1 MIQSMQSPLVPVA
14 RLPTTPDLS
23 LHLQAA
29 RYQAW
34 MQQSMDAVCT
44 LNRLGEV
51 TFVTANFARVT
62 GFVRETRVN
71 ETLVGANLWH
81 QFHQRQM
88 EGGDRLQQVWRR
100 AMQTGTPQILIT
112 YLVACDVQKPRPIA
126 LQWHLQPVRLQGEIV
141 EVQLLVKP
149 VDTLRHFQ
157 SKDSDSDQF
166 RQLAAHLQQVFWV
179 YDLTTKR
186 VVYVSPACQTV
197 LGKSRS
203 ECEVRTFKDW
213 VAEIHP
219 GDLQLVLKASRQPLR
234 GHSTEVTYR
243 LLAPDQQVR
252 WQMTRAVPVRNA
264 IGKVDR
270 IVAMTEDVTERKQQE
285 SWLRLL
291 ESVVVNANDAVVIT
305 EAEPVQLPGP
315 HIVYIN
321 QAFTRMMGYLPEE
334 IVGKTPRILQGPN
347 TDAETLQHVRSALK
361 SWQPV
366 QVEIINYHK
375 NGSEIWIELSI
386 FPVADQTGRYNYWVA
401 IQRDIT
407 HRKHAE
413 ATMRQQSVR
422 SQILADL
429 TLKIRRSLQL
439 DEILSTTTTEVQ
451 ALLKVDRVLVFQRL
465 EQGRGKVLSEAA
477 HLDVASL
484 LGQNLA
490 EVDLFPEPIQLYERS
505 MVHGIERLDHP
516 EWQSRGA
523 LYLQQMGVRSMLVIP
538 VLQRESVW
546 GWLIAHDCSAHH
558 PWSNFEMELL
568 QQLMS
573 PLEVAI
579 THSQL
584 FQALQENNELKSTQA
599 LLSLALPPG
608 LATGLPS
615 VLASELAPELSSV
628 VLGSEG
634 IQGIASNPHV
644 NPPIETTQRLHEA
657 AVNMNNLLSDIL
669 LIERADAKKLKCE
682 PSLLEIRSFCQGL
695 IHEIVGGIVSDYDNE
710 EKKTGIRLSVQ
721 PDELTVM
728 AYLDETLLRQIL
740 MNLLSNAL
748 KYSPSHP
755 IVELEILIL
764 DRTLTFKVSD
774 RGIGIPTGD
783 LDRLFEPFQR
793 GSNVG
798 TVPGNGLGMAIVKQ
812 SVEIQG
818 GTVEVW
824 SQLGEGTVVTVV
836 MERGI

>member
-1 MIQSMQSPLVPVA
+1 
-14 RLPTTPDLS
+14 
-23 LHLQAA
+23 
-29 RYQAW
+29 
-34 MQQSMDAVCT
+34 MDAVCT
-44 LNRLGEV
+44 LNELGEV
-51 TFVTANFARVT
+51 TSVTTNFARVT
-62 GFVRETRVN
+62 GLGRETLMGG
-71 ETLVGANLWH
+71 TLMGMNLWE
-81 QFHQRQM
+81 QFHRREM
-88 EGGDRLQQVWRR
+88 EGGDRLQQAWQRVV
-100 AMQTGTPQILIT
+100 QGGSPQILVT
-112 YLVACDVQKPRPIA
+112 YDVQNRMPIA
-126 LQWHLQPVRLQGEIV
+126 LQWHLQPVRVQGQIV

-157 SKDSDSDQF
+157 SKDSDTDQF

-179 YDLTTKR
+179 YDLTIKR

-197 LGKSRS
+197 LGQSRS
-203 ECEVRTFKDW
+203 ECEVRSFQDW
-213 VAEIHP
+213 IAEIHP
-219 GDLQLVLKASRQPLR
+219 GDLQAVLKASRQPLR

-243 LLAPDQQVR
+243 LLAPDRQVR
-252 WQMTRAVPVRNA
+252 WLMTRAVPVRNA
-264 IGKVDR
+264 VGKVDR

-321 QAFTRMMGYLPEE
+321 QAFTRMMGYESEE

-366 QVEIINYHK
+366 LVEIINYHK

-407 HRKHAE
+407 HRKQAE
-413 ATMRQQSVR
+413 AALQQQSVR

-451 ALLKVDRVLVFQRL
+451 ALLNVDRVLVFQRL
-465 EQGRGKVLSEAA
+465 DQGRGKVLSESANSE
-477 HLDVASL
+477 VASL
-484 LGQNLA
+484 LGKELA
-490 EVDLFPEPIQLYERS
+490 EMDLFPEPIQLYERS

-516 EWQSRGA
+516 DWQSRGA
-523 LYLQQMGVRSMLVIP
+523 RYLQQMGVRSMLVIP

-584 FQALQENNELKSTQA
+584 FQALQENNELKSTRSPS
-599 LLSLALPPG
+599 LLPHA
-608 LATGLPS
+608 LPS
-615 VLASELAPELSSV
+615 VLALSGLSS
-628 VLGSEG
+628 G
-634 IQGIASNPHV
+634 ISDGVSSVRGIDDRRLEQTH
-644 NPPIETTQRLHEA
+644 RLHET
-657 AVNMNNLLSDIL
+657 AVKMNNLLDDIL

-682 PSLLEIRSFCQGL
+682 PSPVEIRSFCQGL
-695 IHEIVGGIVSDYDNE
+695 IHEIVSDCEDGTLE
-710 EKKTGIRLSVQ
+710 TGVRLSVQ
-721 PDELTVM
+721 PDVSDVPDVM

-755 IVELEILIL
+755 IVELEITVA

-774 RGIGIPTGD
+774 QGIGIPPGD
-783 LDRLFEPFQR
+783 LDRLFEPFRR

-818 GTVEVW
+818 SNIEVW

>member
-1 MIQSMQSPLVPVA
+1 
-14 RLPTTPDLS
+14 
-23 LHLQAA
+23 
-29 RYQAW
+29 
-34 MQQSMDAVCT
+34 MDAVCT
-44 LNRLGEV
+44 LNELGEV
-51 TFVTANFARVT
+51 TSVTTNFARVT
-62 GFVRETRVN
+62 GLGRETLMGG
-71 ETLVGANLWH
+71 TLMGMNLWE
-81 QFHQRQM
+81 QFHRREM
-88 EGGDRLQQVWRR
+88 EGGDRLQQAWQRVV
-100 AMQTGTPQILIT
+100 QGGSPQILVT
-112 YLVACDVQKPRPIA
+112 YDVQNRMPIA
-126 LQWHLQPVRLQGEIV
+126 LQWHLQPVRVQGQIV

-157 SKDSDSDQF
+157 SKDSDTDQF

-179 YDLTTKR
+179 YDLTIKR

-197 LGKSRS
+197 LGQSRS
-203 ECEVRTFKDW
+203 ECEVRSFQDW
-213 VAEIHP
+213 IAEIHP
-219 GDLQLVLKASRQPLR
+219 GDLQAVLKASRQPLR

-243 LLAPDQQVR
+243 LLAPDRQVR
-252 WQMTRAVPVRNA
+252 WLMTRAVPVRNA
-264 IGKVDR
+264 VGKVDR

-321 QAFTRMMGYLPEE
+321 QAFTRMMGYEPEE

-361 SWQPV
+361 SWQTV
-366 QVEIINYHK
+366 LVEIINYHK

-407 HRKHAE
+407 HRKQAE
-413 ATMRQQSVR
+413 AALQQQSVR

-451 ALLKVDRVLVFQRL
+451 ALLNVDRVLVFQRL
-465 EQGRGKVLSEAA
+465 DQGRGKVLSESANSE
-477 HLDVASL
+477 VASL
-484 LGQNLA
+484 LGKELA
-490 EVDLFPEPIQLYERS
+490 EMDLFPEPIQLYERS

-516 EWQSRGA
+516 DWQSRGA
-523 LYLQQMGVRSMLVIP
+523 RYLQQMGVRSMLVIP

-584 FQALQENNELKSTQA
+584 FQALQENNELKSTRSPS
-599 LLSLALPPG
+599 LLPHA
-608 LATGLPS
+608 LPS
-615 VLASELAPELSSV
+615 VLALSGLSS
-628 VLGSEG
+628 G
-634 IQGIASNPHV
+634 ISDGVSSVRGIDDRRLEQTH
-644 NPPIETTQRLHEA
+644 RLHET
-657 AVNMNNLLSDIL
+657 AVKMNNLLDDIL

-682 PSLLEIRSFCQGL
+682 PSPVEIRSFCQGL
-695 IHEIVGGIVSDYDNE
+695 IHEIVSDCEDGTLE
-710 EKKTGIRLSVQ
+710 TGVRLSVQ
-721 PDELTVM
+721 PDVSDVPDVM

-748 KYSPSHP
+748 KYSPCHP
-755 IVELEILIL
+755 IVELEITIA

-774 RGIGIPTGD
+774 QGIGIPPSD
-783 LDRLFEPFQR
+783 LDRLFEPFRR

-818 GTVEVW
+818 SNIEVW

>member
-1 MIQSMQSPLVPVA
+1 MIRSMQSPFVPIA
-14 RLPTTPDLS
+14 RLPSTSDPS
-23 LHLQAA
+23 SHLQAA

-34 MQQSMDAVCT
+34 LQQSMDAVCT
-44 LNRLGEV
+44 LNGLGEV
-51 TFVTANFARVT
+51 TFATENFARVT
-62 GFVRETRVN
+62 GFGRETLMGG
-71 ETLVGANLWH
+71 TLVGANLWE
-81 QFHQRQM
+81 QFHRREM
-88 EGGDRLQQVWRR
+88 EGSDRLQQAWHRVT
-100 AMQTGTPQILIT
+100 QNGSSQLLVT
-112 YLVACDVQKPRPIA
+112 YWVTTHWVNHDVQNRMPIA

-197 LGKSRS
+197 LGQSRP
-203 ECEVRTFKDW
+203 ECEVRSFQDW
-213 VAEIHP
+213 IAEVHP
-219 GDLQLVLKASRQPLR
+219 GDLQAVLKASRQPLR
-234 GHSTEVTYR
+234 GNSTEVTYR
-243 LLAPDQQVR
+243 LLAPDRQVR
-252 WQMTRAVPVRNA
+252 WLMTRAVPVRNA
-264 IGKVDR
+264 VGKVDR

-321 QAFTRMMGYLPEE
+321 QAFTRMMGYEAEE

-366 QVEIINYHK
+366 LVEIINYHK

-401 IQRDIT
+401 IQRNIT
-407 HRKHAE
+407 HRKQTE
-413 ATMRQQSVR
+413 AALQQQSVR

-451 ALLKVDRVLVFQRL
+451 ALLNVDRVLVFQRL
-465 EQGRGKVLSEAA
+465 DQGRGRVLSESANS
-477 HLDVASL
+477 DVASL
-484 LGQNLA
+484 LGQDLA

-505 MVHGIERLDHP
+505 TVHGIERLDHP

-584 FQALQENNELKSTQA
+584 FQALQENNELKSTRS
-599 LLSLALPPG
+599 LS
-608 LATGLPS
+608 TLPS
-615 VLASELAPELSSV
+615 VLPSALPSALASSGRSSV
-628 VLGSEG
+628 
-634 IQGIASNPHV
+634 ASSVKNFSDDPHLAQ
-644 NPPIETTQRLHEA
+644 TQRLHET
-657 AVNMNNLLSDIL
+657 AVKMNNLLDDIL
-669 LIERADAKKLKCE
+669 LIERADAKKLTCE
-682 PSLLEIRSFCQGL
+682 PSPMEVRSFCQGL
-695 IHEIVGGIVSDYDNE
+695 IHEIVGGSVRDGEDETIE
-710 EKKTGIRLSVQ
+710 IGIRLSVQ
-721 PDELTVM
+721 WDRPEVM

-755 IVELEILIL
+755 IVELDITFD
-764 DRTLTFKVSD
+764 DRTLTVKVSD
-774 RGIGIPTGD
+774 QGIGIPPGD

-818 GTVEVW
+818 AEIEVR
-824 SQLGEGTVVTVV
+824 SQPGEGTIVTVV
-836 MERGI
+836 LERGI

>member
-1 MIQSMQSPLVPVA
+1 
-14 RLPTTPDLS
+14 
-23 LHLQAA
+23 
-29 RYQAW
+29 

-44 LNRLGEV
+44 LNELGEV
-51 TFVTANFARVT
+51 TFVTANFARVA
-62 GFVRETRVN
+62 GLGRETLMG
-71 ETLVGANLWH
+71 ETLVGTNLWG
-81 QFHQRQM
+81 QFHRREM
-88 EGGDRLQQVWRR
+88 EGGDRLQQAWHRVV
-100 AMQTGTPQILIT
+100 QGGSPQILVT
-112 YLVACDVQKPRPIA
+112 YLVTYDVQNRMPIA
-126 LQWHLQPVRLQGEIV
+126 LQWNLQPVRVQGQIV

-149 VDTLRHFQ
+149 VDPLRHFQ
-157 SKDSDSDQF
+157 SKDSDTDQF

-179 YDLTTKR
+179 YDLTIKR

-197 LGKSRS
+197 LGQSRS
-203 ECEVRTFKDW
+203 ECEVRSFQDW
-213 VAEIHP
+213 IAEIHP
-219 GDLQLVLKASRQPLR
+219 GDLQAVLKASRQPLR

-243 LLAPDQQVR
+243 LLAPDRQVR
-252 WQMTRAVPVRNA
+252 WLMTRAVPVRNA
-264 IGKVDR
+264 VGKVDR

-321 QAFTRMMGYLPEE
+321 QAFTRMMGYEPEE

-361 SWQPV
+361 SWQTV
-366 QVEIINYHK
+366 LVEIINYHK

-407 HRKHAE
+407 HRKQAE
-413 ATMRQQSVR
+413 AALQQQSVR

-451 ALLKVDRVLVFQRL
+451 ALLNVDRVLVFQRL
-465 EQGRGKVLSEAA
+465 DQGRGKVLSESANSE
-477 HLDVASL
+477 VASL
-484 LGQNLA
+484 LGKELA
-490 EVDLFPEPIQLYERS
+490 EMDLFPEPIQLYERS

-516 EWQSRGA
+516 DWQSRGA
-523 LYLQQMGVRSMLVIP
+523 RYLQQMGVRSMLVIP

-584 FQALQENNELKSTQA
+584 FQALQENNELKSTRSPS
-599 LLSLALPPG
+599 LLPHA
-608 LATGLPS
+608 LPS
-615 VLASELAPELSSV
+615 VLALSGLSS
-628 VLGSEG
+628 G
-634 IQGIASNPHV
+634 ISDGVSSVRGIDDRRLEQTH
-644 NPPIETTQRLHEA
+644 RLHET
-657 AVNMNNLLSDIL
+657 AVKMNNLLDDIL

-682 PSLLEIRSFCQGL
+682 PSPVEIRSFCQGL
-695 IHEIVGGIVSDYDNE
+695 IHEIVSDCEDGTLE
-710 EKKTGIRLSVQ
+710 TGVRLSVQ
-721 PDELTVM
+721 PDVSDVPDVM

-748 KYSPSHP
+748 KYSPCHP
-755 IVELEILIL
+755 IVELEITIA

-774 RGIGIPTGD
+774 QGIGIPPSD
-783 LDRLFEPFQR
+783 LDRLFEPFRR

-818 GTVEVW
+818 SNIEVW

>member
-1 MIQSMQSPLVPVA
+1 
-14 RLPTTPDLS
+14 
-23 LHLQAA
+23 
-29 RYQAW
+29 
-34 MQQSMDAVCT
+34 MDAVCT
-44 LNRLGEV
+44 LNELGEV
-51 TFVTANFARVT
+51 SFVTANFARVT
-62 GFVRETRVN
+62 GLGRETRMGG
-71 ETLVGANLWH
+71 TLIGANLWE
-81 QFHQRQM
+81 QFHRREM
-88 EGGDRLQQVWRR
+88 EGGDRLQQAWHRVV
-100 AMQTGTPQILIT
+100 QGGSPQILVT
-112 YLVACDVQKPRPIA
+112 YDVQDRMPIA
-126 LQWHLQPVRLQGEIV
+126 LQWHLQPVQLQGQIV

-179 YDLTTKR
+179 YDLTIKR

-197 LGKSRS
+197 LGQSRS
-203 ECEVRTFKDW
+203 ECEVRSFQDW
-213 VAEIHP
+213 IAEIHP
-219 GDLQLVLKASRQPLR
+219 GDLQAVLKASRQPLR

-243 LLAPDQQVR
+243 LLAPDRQVR
-252 WQMTRAVPVRNA
+252 WLMTRAVPVRNA
-264 IGKVDR
+264 AGKVDR

-321 QAFTRMMGYLPEE
+321 QAFTRMMGYEPEE
-334 IVGKTPRILQGPN
+334 IVGQTPRILQGPN

-366 QVEIINYHK
+366 LVEIINYHK

-407 HRKHAE
+407 HRKQAE
-413 ATMRQQSVR
+413 AALQQQSVR

-451 ALLKVDRVLVFQRL
+451 ALLDVDRVLVFQRL
-465 EQGRGKVLSEAA
+465 DQGRGKVLSEAA
-477 HLDVASL
+477 HSEVASL
-484 LGQNLA
+484 LGKELA
-490 EVDLFPEPIQLYERS
+490 EMDLFPEPIQLYERS
-505 MVHGIERLDHP
+505 MVHSIERLDHP
-516 EWQSRGA
+516 DWQSRGA

-584 FQALQENNELKSTQA
+584 FQALQENNELKSTRSPS
-599 LLSLALPPG
+599 LLLHPLPHP
-608 LATGLPS
+608 LPS
-615 VLASELAPELSSV
+615 VLASSGRSSV
-628 VLGSEG
+628 MSSSVMSSSVMSSGVPSVKSIDDRRLE
-634 IQGIASNPHV
+634 QTH
-644 NPPIETTQRLHEA
+644 RLHET
-657 AVNMNNLLSDIL
+657 AVKMNNLLDDIL

-682 PSLLEIRSFCQGL
+682 PSPVEVRSFCQGL
-695 IHEIVGGIVSDYDNE
+695 IHEIVGGIMSDCENTKGE
-710 EKKTGIRLSVQ
+710 VGVETGVRLSVQ
-721 PDELTVM
+721 PDVPDVM

-740 MNLLSNAL
+740 INLLSNAL
-748 KYSPSHP
+748 KYSLSHP
-755 IVELEILIL
+755 IVELEITVA

-774 RGIGIPTGD
+774 QGIGIPPGD
-783 LDRLFEPFQR
+783 LDRLFEPFRR

-818 GTVEVW
+818 SNIEVW
-824 SQLGEGTVVTVV
+824 SRLGEGTIVTVV